1 MKQQKQN
8 TIKKIKVIGN
18 QQYINFN
25 TGEIEDFQV
34 TSVEE
39 RDFNFTK
46 VWMKSFISTLDLVG
60 NQKTKLA
67 FWLIENLN
75 KENQLTMT
83 YRQISEK
90 TNISLETVRKT
101 MAILLEVNFLKRI
114 NQGVYQVNPDI
125 LFKGNKNTR
134 LNLLTQYNNLDN
146 QENEKELT
154 LQKKL
159 NNIQSTILKL
169 NQEAEKILKKLQEN
183 KQENKN
189 EKDEK

>member
-8 TIKKIKVIGN
+8 TIKKVKVIGN

-169 NQEAEKILKKLQEN
+169 NQEAEKILKKLQE
-183 KQENKN
+183 ENKN
-189 EKDEK
+189 EE

>member
-1 MKQQKQN
+1 MEQNN

-46 VWMKSFISTLDLVG
+46 VWMKNFISTLDLVG

-67 FWLIENLN
+67 FWIIENLN

-101 MAILLEVNFLKRI
+101 MMILLEVNFLKRI

-146 QENEKELT
+146 QEEVT

-169 NQEAEKILKKLQEN
+169 NQEAEKILKKLQE
-183 KQENKN
+183 ENNNAK
-189 EKDEK
+189 

>member
-114 NQGVYQVNPDI
+114 NQGVYQVNLDI

>member
-1 MKQQKQN
+1 M
-8 TIKKIKVIGN
+8 
-18 QQYINFN
+18 
-25 TGEIEDFQV
+25 
-34 TSVEE
+34 
-39 RDFNFTK
+39 
-46 VWMKSFISTLDLVG
+46 DLVG

-67 FWLIENLN
+67 FWIIENLN

>member
-8 TIKKIKVIGN
+8 TIKKVKVIGN

-183 KQENKN
+183 KQENKSEKN
-189 EKDEK
+189 EK

>member
-1 MKQQKQN
+1 ME
-8 TIKKIKVIGN
+8 KKTTKKVKVIGN

-34 TSVEE
+34 TSIEE

-46 VWMKSFISTLDLVG
+46 VWMKNFISTLDLVG

-67 FWLIENLN
+67 FWIIENLN

-90 TNISLETVRKT
+90 TNISLETIRKT
-101 MAILLEVNFLKRI
+101 MTILLDANFLKRI

-125 LFKGNKNTR
+125 LFKGNKNNR
-134 LNLLTQYNNLDN
+134 LNLLTQYNNLDKSV
-146 QENEKELT
+146 NEKELT
-154 LQKKL
+154 LEKKL
-159 NNIQSTILKL
+159 INIQSTISKL
-169 NQEAEKILKKLQEN
+169 NKEAEKILKKLEEECN
-183 KQENKN
+183 N
-189 EKDEK
+189 

>member
-1 MKQQKQN
+1 MKQQN
-8 TIKKIKVIGN
+8 TTKKIKVIGN

-46 VWMKSFISTLDLVG
+46 VWMKNFISTLDLVG

-67 FWLIENLN
+67 FWIIENLN

-101 MAILLEVNFLKRI
+101 MTILLEVNFLKRI

>member
-8 TIKKIKVIGN
+8 TIKKVKVIGN

>member
-8 TIKKIKVIGN
+8 TIKKVKVIGN

-101 MAILLEVNFLKRI
+101 MEILLEVNFLKRI